1 MSTYKERFNYALE
14 IEQLKAR
21 LKNLEALLREEQER
35 EFNDP
40 VRAFEVV
47 LRVTTRGSTWG
58 MQGVNADV
66 VRDHFCDF
74 VDDIKEVS
82 NLTDK
87 GDSIKV
93 HKVTEVMTNDND
105 T

>member
-1 MSTYKERFNYALE
+1 MSTYQERFNYAVE
-14 IEQLKAR
+14 IERLKLRLENIETQLK
-21 LKNLEALLREEQER
+21 EDQER

-47 LRVTTRGSTWG
+47 LRVTTRASTWG
-58 MQGVNADV
+58 VQGVNADV
-66 VRDHFCDF
+66 VRDHFDDF